1 MKEIIKYQLKDRK
14 GFILL
19 ILSVFGILNLIA
31 FAIEFYAVMSGT
43 NVQSFDSMIWVVLA
57 IATTAITTGVMF
69 FLCGSGHV
77 DSLLYKDTSYLML
90 TIPRAG
96 WQILGGRF
104 IAGMIE
110 FAIYLASASV
120 LALVHVVIVSFTG
133 SIVPDSVFKLI
144 GALFEQVFIVNFPA
158 FFQILLLALLVYA
171 LIGMMITF
179 VVVASRS
186 FLKSKRLAT
195 VASIAFFFIFT
206 RWTTQFA
213 QWLSVKFDWYWN
225 ITVRLDPSRSDVLN
239 NGYYGIGEAASQT
252 MRIPVA
258 QIAFGVLLVAALFY
272 AASWLMEKKVEL

>member
-43 NVQSFDSMIWVVLA
+43 NIQSFDSMIWVVLA

-90 TIPRAG
+90 TIPRTG

-110 FAIYLASASV
+110 FAIYIASASV
-120 LALVHVVIVSFTG
+120 LAVVHVVIVAFTG
-133 SIVPDSVFKLI
+133 SIVPENAFKLI
-144 GALFEQVFIVNFPA
+144 GAFFEQVFIVNFPA
-158 FFQILLLALLVYA
+158 VIQILLLALLVYA

-179 VVVASRS
+179 AVVASRS

-195 VASIAFFFIFT
+195 VAAIAFFFIFT

-213 QWLSVKFDWYWN
+213 QWLSDKFDWYWN
-225 ITVRLDPSRSDVLN
+225 LTVKIDPSCSKILDNSHYDFTGV
-239 NGYYGIGEAASQT
+239 ATQT
-252 MRIPVA
+252 LRIPVA
-258 QIAFGVLLVAALFY
+258 QIAFGILLVAALFY